1 MIPSNPRNDMTPRSH
16 TSFNLGSQ
24 TMCVGVLTTRGLLT
38 VAADGPTACIDSFHE
53 PYRRFPHAIVLHHST
68 PEQAYAACKQQDHD
82 VSAAQSV
89 KPNFALGQNAGCAE
103 DVWTCTHAAH
113 RTRGSDCI
121 IHRSVGAILSQP
133 VLTRAIMLS

>member
-16 TSFNLGSQ
+16 TSFNLASQ

-38 VAADGPTACIDSFHE
+38 VAADGPTACINSFHE
-53 PYRRFPHAIVLHHST
+53 PCRRFPHAIVLYHST

-89 KPNFALGQNAGCAE
+89 KPNLALGQNAGCAE
-103 DVWTCTHAAH
+103 DQGRVPKPHTARAA
-113 RTRGSDCI
+113 RI
-121 IHRSVGAILSQP
+121 A
-133 VLTRAIMLS
+133 

>member
-1 MIPSNPRNDMTPRSH
+1 
-16 TSFNLGSQ
+16 
-24 TMCVGVLTTRGLLT
+24 MCVGVLTTRGLLT

-89 KPNFALGQNAGCAE
+89 KPNFALGQTAGCAE
-103 DVWTCTHAAH
+103 DQGRVDVYLSRTPHARLGLH
-113 RTRGSDCI
+113 NP
-121 IHRSVGAILSQP
+121 SVGRCHLVATGPDSGHHA
-133 VLTRAIMLS
+133 VLKTFQQKVCV